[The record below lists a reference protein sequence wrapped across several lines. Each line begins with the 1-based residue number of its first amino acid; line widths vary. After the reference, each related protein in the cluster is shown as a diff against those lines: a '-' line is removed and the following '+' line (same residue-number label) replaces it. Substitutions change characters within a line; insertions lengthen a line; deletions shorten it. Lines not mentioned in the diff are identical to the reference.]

1 MADPAQAAFWD
12 ERYATDEYLFGTA
25 PNAFLAREV
34 HRLAPGSKVLAVAD
48 GEGRNSVFLAQ
59 HGHRVVATDVSE
71 RALEK
76 ARALAER
83 RAVEVEYR
91 QADLAEWEWPAEAF
105 DAVVAI
111 FIQFAGP
118 ELREHIFEGI
128 DRSLKPGG
136 LLLLEGYREEQLA
149 YCTGGPSNIE
159 NLYTEAS
166 LRRAF
171 TNWDIKLLESYD
183 AEINEGQGH
192 SGNSALIDLIAR
204 KPLKTQ
210 GHSKYLAVPR
220 RSDAEQ

>member
-1 MADPAQAAFWD
+1 MIKPDQSAFWD
-12 ERYATDEYLFGTA
+12 ERYAANEYLFGTA

-34 HRLAPGSKVLAVAD
+34 HRLTPGSKVLAIAD

-71 RALEK
+71 RALDK

-91 QADLAEWEWPAEAF
+91 QADLAKWEWPAEAF
-105 DAVVAI
+105 DAVVGV

-118 ELREHIFEGI
+118 ELREDIFDGI
-128 DRSLKPGG
+128 YRSLKPGG

-149 YCTGGPSNIE
+149 YGTGGPPNIE
-159 NLYTEAS
+159 NLYSEDD

-171 TNWDIKLLESYD
+171 STWQIELLDAYD
-183 AEINEGQGH
+183 AEIEEGTGH
-192 SGNSALIDLIAR
+192 SGRSALIDLVAR
-204 KPLKTQ
+204 KP
-210 GHSKYLAVPR
+210 
-220 RSDAEQ
+220 D

>member
-34 HRLAPGSKVLAVAD
+34 HRLGSGSKVLVVAD

-76 ARALAER
+76 AQRLAER
-83 RAVEVEYR
+83 RGVEVDYR
-91 QADLAEWEWPAEAF
+91 QVDLAEWKWPEKAF
-105 DAVVAI
+105 DAVVGI

-118 ELREHIFEGI
+118 ELREDIFDGI
-128 DRSLKPGG
+128 HRSLKPGG
-136 LLLLEGYREEQLA
+136 VLLLEGYREEQLT
-149 YCTGGPSNIE
+149 YETGGPPNIE
-159 NLYTEAS
+159 NLYTEES

-171 TNWDIKLLESYD
+171 TNWDIELFETYD

-204 KPLKTQ
+204 KPL
-210 GHSKYLAVPR
+210 
-220 RSDAEQ
+220 